1 MLIFTKFIALTSAF
15 SLVGGLL
22 IDLCWILIARMG
34 VIVGVIYSLRGWLLL
49 CSLVWLASFFLSWR
63 ILITPLLMRTA
74 E

>member
-49 CSLVWLASFFLSWR
+49 CSLFVLS
-63 ILITPLLMRTA
+63 IMAYPHHATLDA
-74 E
+74 DG